1 MQYLNSIS
9 PISKVYATTGSK
21 PVLVMCNDFEY
32 YVCKYN
38 NSYGGAANKLLR
50 EYIGACFLKEWNLSV
65 PDFAFI
71 KISEEHIGGFPEL
84 QPYFFKTTCFGSKFN
99 RNFKEVDK
107 FISSL
112 EACDRKL
119 FVNKNDYLLIALFD
133 IWMSNE
139 DRNYGN
145 YNLMLNIETAYD
157 FIPIDHEMTFNTGNL
172 DKGLFLISD
181 SDSIIN
187 TPLTTR
193 LFTKK
198 ELSDVNKLKS
208 IKEEYYLCIKQCKS
222 KLNVIFESIPDDWS
236 IDISFEIE
244 LLQNKLFNANW
255 INNAYKEFL
264 TFIQS
269 QIR

>member
-1 MQYLNSIS
+1 MQYLESIS
-9 PISKVYATTGSK
+9 PIRKVYKTTGSR
-21 PVLVMCNDFEY
+21 PVLVMCNDLEY

-38 NSYGGAANKLLR
+38 NSYGSAANKLLR

-65 PDFAFI
+65 PDFSFI
-71 KISEEHIGGFPEL
+71 KILEDHIGVFPEL

-99 RNFKEVDK
+99 RNYKEVDK
-107 FISSL
+107 FMSSL
-112 EACDRKL
+112 EVSDRKL
-119 FVNKNDYLLIALFD
+119 FTNKNDYLLIALFD

-145 YNLMLNIETAYD
+145 YNLMLNFEGGND
-157 FIPIDHEMTFNTGNL
+157 FIPIDHEMIFNTGNL
-172 DKGLFLISD
+172 DKGLYLISE
-181 SDSIIN
+181 SESIIN

-193 LFTKK
+193 LFTKR
-198 ELSDVNKLKS
+198 ELSDISKIAR
-208 IKEEYYLCIKQCKS
+208 IKEEYYHCIEQCKS
-222 KLNVIFESIPDDWS
+222 KLHVILENTPDDWS
-236 IDISFEIE
+236 IDINIEIE
-244 LLQNKLFNANW
+244 LLQSELFNVNW